1 VGKEGNLM
9 SEERRKSHERGKKEI
24 SLVRKEGNLMSGER
38 RKSDEQG
45 KKEIS

>member
-1 VGKEGNLM
+1 M

-24 SLVRKEGNLMSGER
+24 SLVWKEGNLMSGER

>member
-1 VGKEGNLM
+1 M